1 MAASWRLA
9 TDHWRAA
16 ALTAAPSLLASLL
29 FAARLAGLPGLDEA
43 RFAGA
48 GLALSGGCL
57 GAAAL
62 ARARGRPGGP
72 ACLATAGALG
82 LTAPALALHLL
93 LAERALRD
101 PVMIVVTPATVSL
114 GLLAGGSLLSL
125 ALPLIGRP
133 APAQIGPCL
142 LTTGLLLI
150 WLPAL
155 AGRAEAPL
163 VWGALALS
171 FALGALAWFGAT
183 LLRGWLAALPC
194 LAALLPAWLAALSVP
209 GAAIDRDGAAA
220 WLLPAHL
227 ALALAGSLLPLLLP
241 AAVAGWQR
249 RRAAGRAAPAARP
262 QRGSA

>member
-16 ALTAAPSLLASLL
+16 ALAAAPSLLASLL
-29 FAARLAGLPGLDEA
+29 FTARLAGLPGLDEA

-62 ARARGRPGGP
+62 ARGRPGGL

-101 PVMIVVTPATVSL
+101 PVMIVVTPAAVSL

-183 LLRGWLAALPC
+183 LLRGWPAALPC

-220 WLLPAHL
+220 WLPPAHL

-241 AAVAGWQR
+241 AAAGWQR
-249 RRAAGRAAPAARP
+249 RWAAGRAGPPARS